1 MQAGSNN
8 SDDHRYDD
16 LIARALATEG
26 GHLSIGR
33 GGFILWYSEGAR
45 LAGSDTELI
54 KAACIKAGLPVI
66 DGRGLDFAAVVRLAL
81 HGPMIAVGTPPDPP
95 PHGAFT
101 YAPLA
106 MVAAAYRAAGAEVF
120 NLPDGPAE
128 DRGGDRG
135 V

>member
-1 MQAGSNN
+1 MQAAANK

-16 LIARALATEG
+16 LIVRALATDG

-33 GGFILWYSEGAR
+33 GGFILWYDDGAR
-45 LAGSDTELI
+45 LSGYDAEPI
-54 KAACIKAGLPVI
+54 KAACIEAGLPVI
-66 DGRGLDFAAVVRLAL
+66 DSRRLDFAAVVRLAL
-81 HGPMIAVGTPPDPP
+81 HGPMIAVGTPPDPL
-95 PHGAFT
+95 PHGAFS

-106 MVAAAYRAAGAEVF
+106 VVAAAYRAAGAEVF

-128 DRGGDRG
+128 DRGGDPG

>member
-33 GGFILWYSEGAR
+33 GGFILWYDDDAR
-45 LAGSDTELI
+45 LSGYDAEPI
-54 KAACIKAGLPVI
+54 KAACIEAGLTVI
-66 DGRGLDFAAVVRLAL
+66 DSRRLDFAAVVRLAL
-81 HGPMIAVGTPPDPP
+81 HGPMIAVGIPPDPP
-95 PHGAFT
+95 PHGAFS
-101 YAPLA
+101 YAPLG
-106 MVAAAYRAAGAEVF
+106 VIAAAYRAAGAEVF

-128 DRGGDRG
+128 DHGGDRG